1 MKKCYICGEEL
12 TKENASVE
20 HIIPNAIGGKL
31 KSKELICKK
40 CNSKLGHSM
49 DKELAEQLDFFSN
62 FLNINRDRGKPN
74 NIIFIEKETNMEYI
88 RKANG
93 DFLPKKDVEVK
104 KEIMDNGKIRFH
116 ISSTNKKNIL
126 KKLKKFL
133 KNIT

>member
-93 DFLPKKDVEVK
+93 NFLPKKDVEVK
-104 KEIMDNGKIRFH
+104 KKLWIMVK
-116 ISSTNKKNIL
+116 
-126 KKLKKFL
+126 
-133 KNIT
+133 